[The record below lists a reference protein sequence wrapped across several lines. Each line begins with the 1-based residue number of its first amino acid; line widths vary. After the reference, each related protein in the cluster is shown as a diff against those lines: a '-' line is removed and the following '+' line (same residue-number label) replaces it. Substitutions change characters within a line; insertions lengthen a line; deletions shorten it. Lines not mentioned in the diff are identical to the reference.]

1 MSSEF
6 DKIGKT
12 WIKTT
17 GYGST
22 KLSRVWTKMS
32 SVWMVFRKWPMVIP
46 PITEWTFIH
55 WPMVSI
61 HPAENLS
68 EYSLTSGHRTLTERP
83 IKKLDERPRFWMTVQ
98 CLKIFRLGRRQ
109 TGRRK
114 GHVKAGVTGNNP
126 SSPPVEFSDSF
137 LLKPLSPKPKQA
149 SKQKWVFGDVS
160 IFDTGVCEGK
170 KRFLFTPASTAGQ
183 IYPQATMQHPCQ
195 KL

>member
-1 MSSEF
+1 MSAASAKNVERLNG
-6 DKIGKT
+6 IQ
-12 WIKTT
+12 
-17 GYGST
+17 
-22 KLSRVWTKMS
+22 KMTDGQPW
-32 SVWMVFRKWPMVIP
+32 VH
-46 PITEWTFIH
+46 EWTFIH

-61 HPAENLS
+61 HPVRKTEWV
-68 EYSLTSGHRTLTERP
+68 LTHARLPNTGWTFNQKTEWTSNFLNGRA
-83 IKKLDERPRFWMTVQ
+83 KHF
-98 CLKIFRLGRRQ
+98 FRW
-109 TGRRK
+109 TGRLTDRGCK
-114 GHVKAGVTGNNP
+114 GHAKAGVTGNNP